1 MLKQNIV
8 FVENKKGSLKRVT
21 EILKENG
28 VYVYGFACF
37 DAPEYA
43 LFRMIA
49 DDAEKAEAIL
59 NEKGYMNRISRV
71 TAVNLGEV
79 VDGLDSILGVFDE
92 SNINLDYVYI
102 AYHKTSQIPAVIIH
116 SEEMTTAECILEHK
130 GYHVLN
136 DVKELMK

>member
-21 EILKENG
+21 EILKENN
-28 VYVYGFACF
+28 VYVHGFACF

-49 DDAEKAEAIL
+49 DDAEKAEKIL
-59 NEKGYMNRISRV
+59 TENGYMNRISRV
-71 TAVNLGEV
+71 TAVKLDEMA
-79 VDGLDSILGVFDE
+79 DGLDTILGVFDE
-92 SNINLDYVYI
+92 SNLNLDYVYI

-116 SEEMTTAECILEHK
+116 SEEMTVAEKILTHQ

-136 DVKELMK
+136 DARELLK